1 MKALGALNSK
11 MSEFLFDQV
20 AMTHRFVV
28 QIDMAEYDLGT
39 WTRVTGLSV
48 SWSRHTYRP
57 GDNNDELVFPGNISY
72 QPIRLSRAACSQSA
86 KVQQWLKDTSRS
98 HTPISGGIHMLDYLG
113 IPVITWE
120 LKQFFPISWAIAD
133 FDSTSGKPAI
143 ETLELAHTGFLN
155 DEAGVGGAL

>member
-1 MKALGALNSK
+1 MKGLGELNAK
-11 MSEFLFDQV
+11 ASEYLFDQV

-48 SWSRHTYRP
+48 SWSRHSYRP
-57 GDNNDELVFPGNISY
+57 GDNNDELVFPGNVSY

-98 HTPISGGIHMLDYLG
+98 HTPISGGIHMLDYVG
-113 IPVITWE
+113 VPVITWE
-120 LKQFFPISWAIAD
+120 LKQFFPISWAISD
-133 FDSTSGKPAI
+133 FDSTTGKPAI
-143 ETLELAHTGFLN
+143 ETLELTHTGFLN